1 MESLAAQFEKLAKN
15 RTFYTWVVFAD
26 TETGGGISLKSAGKT
41 YMGIAYN
48 QTTKQPVLTDPS
60 IYTWVKVVGEQ
71 GIAGEPGKNGL
82 TSFFHVRYADVPN
95 PTANQLRKD
104 TGKYIGTYV
113 DYILEDST
121 DPTKYTWRKFQG
133 DDGED
138 GADGTPGENG
148 ANGETS
154 YLHIA

>member
-1 MESLAAQFEKLAKN
+1 
-15 RTFYTWVVFAD
+15 
-26 TETGGGISLKSAGKT
+26 
-41 YMGIAYN
+41 MGIAYN

-113 DYILEDST
+113 DYILEQST
-121 DPTKYTWRKFQG
+121 DPTKYTWR
-133 DDGED
+133 
-138 GADGTPGENG
+138 
-148 ANGETS
+148 
-154 YLHIA
+154 

>member
-1 MESLAAQFEKLAKN
+1 
-15 RTFYTWVVFAD
+15 
-26 TETGGGISLKSAGKT
+26 
-41 YMGIAYN
+41 MGIAYN

-154 YLHIA
+154 YLHIAYATSADGKTGFSTTNAVDKTYIANTWILPS